1 MSENPRI
8 SIVIPTCRRPQLLLE
23 CIESILRS
31 DFTNFEILVVDQD
44 PNQTLRSA
52 LSDKFNRDSRISYLF
67 LAEAALDKARNIG
80 VANARGEIIVFVDDD
95 IEVDV
100 GWLSAYADAFSRV
113 DPAPGVVG
121 GRLDGR
127 WLSKKPR
134 WLPEEQ
140 EYLLGIYDRDGE
152 LGPMQGGDLPIGAN
166 FAVLREVFD
175 KTGKFDERID
185 YSYARRASMLA
196 GGDSL
201 FALKAKQANYAVYY
215 QPYARAWHKIAKGK
229 LTKRYWLK
237 RNFWGG
243 VTIVVV
249 LYLSGSAPAQS
260 FPGIIRIHLHEIG
273 RHIWY
278 FFRPKSRSL
287 RSNIT
292 LPQAWMRLAGECA
305 HSLGVIYIS
314 LKFLLTHN
322 LP

>member
-1 MSENPRI
+1 MSEHPRI
-8 SIVIPTCRRPQLLLE
+8 SIIIPTCRRPQLLFE
-23 CIESILRS
+23 CIESILNN
-31 DFTNFEILVVDQD
+31 DFTDFEILVVDQD
-44 PNQTLRSA
+44 PSQTLRSA
-52 LSDKFNRDSRISYLF
+52 LSDKFNRDGRISYLF
-67 LAEAALDKARNIG
+67 LAEAALDKARNVG
-80 VANARGEIIVFVDDD
+80 VAHARGEILVFVDDD
-95 IEVDV
+95 TEVEV
-100 GWLSAYADAFSRV
+100 SWLSAYAEAFSRV
-113 DPAPGVVG
+113 EPAPGIVG

-152 LGPMQGGDLPIGAN
+152 LGPMNDGDLPIGAN
-166 FAVLREVFD
+166 FAALREVFD
-175 KTGKFDERID
+175 KAGKFDERVD

-201 FALKAKQANYAVYY
+201 FALKARQAHYAIYY
-215 QPYARAWHKIAKGK
+215 QPAARAWHKIAKRK
-229 LTKRYWLK
+229 LTKQYWLK

-273 RHIWY
+273 RQIWR
-278 FFRPKSRSL
+278 FFRPTRGSF
-287 RSNIT
+287 RSNIA
-292 LPQAWMRLAGECA
+292 LPQAWMRLAGACA
-305 HSLGVIYIS
+305 HSLGVIFIS
-314 LKFLLTHN
+314 LKFLLTRD